1 MRPPIEPLKQN
12 FKENPQRPGTYDI
25 EWIFEGKTDGQ
36 IEGHFDRISDRI
48 GIKYFVLKP
57 IRQLRFR
64 HQGAA
69 FGLESWSHG
78 QKDIFTGLI
87 PLPQTDNVLFGNL
100 IGKNRKKSLICLIR
114 DETIIQMLYFESFCP
129 KSTNR
134 QMAFLRAHL
143 LEHFKVV
150 Q

>member
-12 FKENPQRPGTYDI
+12 FNENPQRPGTYDI
-25 EWIFEGKTDGQ
+25 EAN
-36 IEGHFDRISDRI
+36 FDRISDRI

-57 IRQLRFR
+57 IRQPRFR

-87 PLPQTDNVLFGNL
+87 PLPQTENVLFGNL
-100 IGKNRKKSLICLIR
+100 IGKDRKKSLICLIR
-114 DETIIQMLYFESFCP
+114 DEPTIQLLYFDSFCP

-134 QMAFLRAHL
+134 QIEFLRAH
-143 LEHFKVV
+143 FKIG

>member
-78 QKDIFTGLI
+78 QKEIFTGLI
-87 PLPQTDNVLFGNL
+87 PLPQMKPLYRCSTLNHFAQSLQ
-100 IGKNRKKSLICLIR
+100 IGKWHF
-114 DETIIQMLYFESFCP
+114 FERIYWNTSKLF
-129 KSTNR
+129 NDR
-134 QMAFLRAHL
+134 F
-143 LEHFKVV
+143 
-150 Q
+150 